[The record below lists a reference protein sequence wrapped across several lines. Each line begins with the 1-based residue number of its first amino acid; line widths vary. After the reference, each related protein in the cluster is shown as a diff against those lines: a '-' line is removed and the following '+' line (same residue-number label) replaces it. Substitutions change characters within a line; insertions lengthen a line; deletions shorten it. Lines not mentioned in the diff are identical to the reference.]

1 MISDLIHRH
10 GSHSGDFLQV
20 LHQNGL
26 QIRNVPAIFRQ
37 EASRVVKR
45 PSRLNSCC
53 VWPSDWLSGS
63 MWCNGSRRV
72 DLFSIYVSRT
82 EKNKFEFELTFLGA
96 PVKQLYFGHCQL
108 QMMKKYYFIF
118 KLRSKSSRD
127 KINTYFPLVCRY
139 LMLLLAKWNRNIRDS
154 LNEQRK
160 NFRHPLVKSVFFK

>member
-26 QIRNVPAIFRQ
+26 QIRNVPAIFRL
-37 EASRVVKR
+37 EGSRVVKR
-45 PSRLNSCC
+45 PSRLNSCS
-53 VWPSDWLSGS
+53 VWPSDWLSGG
-63 MWCNGSRRV
+63 MWCNGFRRM
-72 DLFSIYVSRT
+72 DLFSIYLS
-82 EKNKFEFELTFLGA
+82 G
-96 PVKQLYFGHCQL
+96 
-108 QMMKKYYFIF
+108 KKKTNLNLNWRFWVRQSNSFILVIVNFKWWNFIF
-118 KLRSKSSRD
+118 KLRSKSSWD

-160 NFRHPLVKSVFFK
+160 YFRHPLVKSVFLF